1 MIHAAGTNQHLHDC
15 ARRIEKRKRRR
26 HTFQMHKQIVLYR
39 DMTSLHVTYRK
50 QIRGLSTNLKLNQL
64 HYHRGP
70 SSYNLR
76 MRCFDR
82 NTDSIKTYPLMTKI
96 SSMCVHIDICFLPLL
111 FFVKS
116 LICLDRSKPFRALN
130 FYAVQ
135 KNFYQDNHKQNSFV
149 C

>member
-15 ARRIEKRKRRR
+15 ARRIEKRKRQR
-26 HTFQMHKQIVLYR
+26 HTFQMHKQIALCR
-39 DMTSLHVTYRK
+39 DMTSLHVKYRK

-64 HYHRGP
+64 HYHRCPQEAVIIYGWDI
-70 SSYNLR
+70 STFYE
-76 MRCFDR
+76 
-82 NTDSIKTYPLMTKI
+82 IYPLMTKI
-96 SSMCVHIDICFLPLL
+96 FCMCIHIDICFLPLL
-111 FFVKS
+111 LFVKS